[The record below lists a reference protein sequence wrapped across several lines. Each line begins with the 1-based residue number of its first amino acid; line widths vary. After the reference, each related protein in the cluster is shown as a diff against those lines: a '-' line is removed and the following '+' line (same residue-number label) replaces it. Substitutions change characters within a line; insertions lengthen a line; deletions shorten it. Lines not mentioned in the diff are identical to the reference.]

1 MKPVSVNFHIWKP
14 CNEACKFCFATFGD
28 VPGHLTSAD
37 AVRVVRL
44 LRESGCEKINFA
56 GGEPTLCPYLVPVLA
71 EARRLGF
78 VTSIISNGARLRE
91 LIEEHAAELDWVGLS
106 VDTAREDVQAALG
119 RGKGS
124 HVRQSIGLFD
134 LAHAY
139 GIRTKLNTV
148 VTALSW
154 EEDMSSFVRR
164 VQPARWKVFQVL
176 PLAGQNDGL
185 VEPLLITPQQFCAF
199 VERHAP
205 LCAEGLG
212 PVMEDNDA
220 MMSSYVMVDPLGR
233 FYGNAAGRYVY
244 SDPILSVGVAVALA
258 QVGWQP
264 DRFVDRGG
272 AYDWSARRERRLVS
286 LRRR

>member
-44 LRESGCEKINFA
+44 LREAGCEKINFA
-56 GGEPTLCPYLVPVLA
+56 GGEPT
-71 EARRLGF
+71 
-78 VTSIISNGARLRE
+78 
-91 LIEEHAAELDWVGLS
+91 
-106 VDTAREDVQAALG
+106 
-119 RGKGS
+119 
-124 HVRQSIGLFD
+124 
-134 LAHAY
+134 
-139 GIRTKLNTV
+139 
-148 VTALSW
+148 
-154 EEDMSSFVRR
+154 
-164 VQPARWKVFQVL
+164 
-176 PLAGQNDGL
+176 
-185 VEPLLITPQQFCAF
+185 
-199 VERHAP
+199 

-272 AYDWSARRERRLVS
+272 AYDWSARRERRLLS